1 MVKSS
6 LTEPKINIA
15 STSEAVRYVAERL
28 KLVRRIR
35 NMTLENMASQLG
47 ITRKQLQ
54 NYESA
59 QSNITVARL
68 WEISNLLDVET
79 GFFVEGMNSSKQFI
93 NNEDLDLI
101 RMFKNIK
108 DRKAKDSLIGILKE
122 I

>member
-1 MVKSS
+1 MAKSS

-15 STSEAVRYVAERL
+15 STSEAIRYVAERL

>member
-1 MVKSS
+1 MAKSS

-15 STSEAVRYVAERL
+15 STSEAICYVAERL

>member
-1 MVKSS
+1 MAKSS